1 MNLPIIRISGDRNHP
16 LMVALMDIY
25 VEKPELLGGLV
36 EIIPADGYSLTVT
49 EIQRFRP
56 PYLRAVNEISQLLQ
70 NNGYE
75 AASKFLDCSYEL

>member
-1 MNLPIIRISGDRNHP
+1 MNLPIIRVSGDRNHP
-16 LMVALMDIY
+16 LMIALMDIY
-25 VEKPELLGGLV
+25 VEKPEILNGLV
-36 EIIPADGYSLTVT
+36 EIIPADGCSLTVA
-49 EIQRFRP
+49 EIQRLRP